1 MIEQTGQRKQH
12 EIEHGRKIS
21 AAALKIWGHDKKA
34 GQARVR
40 RRIKMMIEMGKI
52 GKEVKVLELGCGTGE
67 FTKHLAPTGAD
78 ITAIDI
84 SPDLLAVARRNLA
97 VYANVKLAIG
107 DMEKLDNLPD
117 DHFSCIVGNSVLHH
131 VDYAACLSETW
142 KKLGAGGRI
151 VFSEPNML
159 NPQIALQKNIPWL
172 KKALGDSPDETAFF
186 RWRLAG
192 LMKKLGFKNVKVA
205 NFDFL
210 HPKLPDF
217 IAGMVEKPV
226 AALEKVPLIK
236 EISGSLLIYGEK

>member
-1 MIEQTGQRKQH
+1 MDKQNLRKQH

-21 AAALKIWGHDKKA
+21 VQAQKVWGHDKKA
-34 GQARVR
+34 GQARVMR
-40 RRIKMMIEMGKI
+40 RVELMTGLGQI
-52 GKEVKVLELGCGTGE
+52 GQGSKALELGCGTGE
-67 FTKHLAPTGAD
+67 FTGHLARTGAE

-84 SPDLLAVARRNLA
+84 SPDLLEVARKNLA
-97 VYANVKLAIG
+97 AYANVKLAIG
-107 DMEKLDNLPD
+107 DMERLDNLPD
-117 DHFSCIVGNSVLHH
+117 NHFSCVVGNSVLHH
-131 VDYAACLSETW
+131 VDYAACLALTL
-142 KKLGAGGRI
+142 KKLRPGGRI

-172 KKALGDSPDETAFF
+172 KRALGDSPDEIAFF

-192 LMKKLGFKNVKVA
+192 LLRTLGYKNVRVE

-217 IAGMVEKPV
+217 VAGFLEKPL
-226 AALEKVPLIK
+226 AWLERIPVVK